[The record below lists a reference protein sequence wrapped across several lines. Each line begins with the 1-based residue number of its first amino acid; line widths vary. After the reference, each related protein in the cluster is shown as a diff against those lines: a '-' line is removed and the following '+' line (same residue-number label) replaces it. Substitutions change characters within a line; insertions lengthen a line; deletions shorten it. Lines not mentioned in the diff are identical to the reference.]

1 MGSSY
6 LVSSVKEA
14 TRPKGLLGGSTT
26 HTALNYITGDFYNEK
41 LETGK
46 GENEI
51 LQEAYKDSC
60 GKESHKN
67 QHEK

>member
-26 HTALNYITGDFYNEK
+26 HIALNYITGDFYNEK

-46 GENEI
+46 GKMKFCRKRTKTPVE
-51 LQEAYKDSC
+51 K
-60 GKESHKN
+60 KSHKN

>member
-14 TRPKGLLGGSTT
+14 ARPKGLLGGSPTP
-26 HTALNYITGDFYNEK
+26 TAPNYITRDFYNEK

-46 GENEI
+46 GKMKFCRKHTKTPVGGRGGRP
-51 LQEAYKDSC
+51 QKST
-60 GKESHKN
+60 
-67 QHEK
+67 